1 MADKSFL
8 KAEIEKVLAQ
18 PAEKISVVQL
28 VDLFVEY
35 AYLLR
40 ASDVH
45 IQPEEKIVRIR
56 FRIDGV
62 LHDVFEKIGINK
74 TVHTEMISRI
84 KVLTG
89 LRTDEHLTPQ
99 DGRFKVGTK
108 DFGDLNVRVSII
120 PTYHGENAIL
130 RILAETQQFTVE
142 TLGFAPADL
151 KKLQNAIGK
160 PYGMILANGP
170 TGSGKTTTLY
180 TILRQLNEPGVSIIT
195 IEDPIEY
202 ALDGTTQIQT
212 NMDTGLTFASGL
224 RSILR
229 QDPNIIMVGEIRD
242 EETAAIAVNAAL
254 TGHLMLSTLHT
265 NDAATTFPRL
275 LDMGVPPFLVASTVN
290 LVIGQRLIRKL
301 CEHCKIE
308 RKLTADEF
316 KGLKEI
322 IPEVD
327 EKMHFHAAKGCDICH
342 QSGYE
347 SRVAVREIIE
357 VKDDIR
363 ELITNR
369 ASAQAIK
376 EAAIRGGMTTMIRQA
391 LIKASE
397 GQTSIEEILRV
408 VNE

>member
-202 ALDGTTQIQT
+202 A
-212 NMDTGLTFASGL
+212 
-224 RSILR
+224 
-229 QDPNIIMVGEIRD
+229 
-242 EETAAIAVNAAL
+242 
-254 TGHLMLSTLHT
+254 
-265 NDAATTFPRL
+265 
-275 LDMGVPPFLVASTVN
+275 
-290 LVIGQRLIRKL
+290 
-301 CEHCKIE
+301 
-308 RKLTADEF
+308 
-316 KGLKEI
+316 
-322 IPEVD
+322 
-327 EKMHFHAAKGCDICH
+327 
-342 QSGYE
+342 
-347 SRVAVREIIE
+347 
-357 VKDDIR
+357 
-363 ELITNR
+363 
-369 ASAQAIK
+369 
-376 EAAIRGGMTTMIRQA
+376 
-391 LIKASE
+391 
-397 GQTSIEEILRV
+397 
-408 VNE
+408 